1 MKQKLHFT
9 ITALLFAITA
19 WAQGPNESGTYYS
32 AADGK
37 KGAELKTALCG
48 IITQNHTS
56 NSYSSLWGYFET
68 TDKRADGKV
77 WDMYSSITNYT
88 FGTDQDTGSGGGS
101 ENSKFNREHSFPN
114 SWFGG
119 QTSHIAYA
127 DLFHL
132 YPTDKYV
139 NNRRGNNP
147 FGETN
152 GNTYKSSGNFS
163 KLGTCTFQGYTGT
176 VFEPNDIYK
185 GDFARTYFYMVTRYE
200 NEIPTWYTNYGTNAQ
215 KGEDTSKAV
224 LATLDGNK
232 YPGLA
237 EWQLNMLMEWAK
249 KDPVSSDKEVPRNTA
264 VYGIQNNRNPFID
277 YPGLEEYIWG
287 SYTDVAFSYDNYQ
300 TPTAIVGVQIYD
312 NDSHIVRVYTI
323 QGVMVKTADTFSDA
337 IQHLPRGLYI
347 IDGKKFLV
355 K

>member
-9 ITALLFAITA
+9 IAALLFAITA

-48 IITQNHTS
+48 IIRTMKDRGSKSTVYNL
-56 NSYSSLWGYFET
+56 LWTDFET

-77 WDMYSSITNYT
+77 WDMYSNITNYT
-88 FGTDQDTGSGGGS
+88 FGVDQAG
-101 ENSKFNREHSFPN
+101 NYSKEGDKYNREHSFPK
-114 SWFGG
+114 SWFND
-119 QTSHIAYA
+119 AAPMYY

-132 YPTDKYV
+132 YPTDGFV
-139 NNRRGNNP
+139 NNTRGNDP

-152 GNTYKSSGNFS
+152 GSTKKNSANNFS
-163 KLGTCTFQGYTGT
+163 KYGACTYPGYTGN

-185 GDFARTYFYMVTRYE
+185 GDFARTYFYMVTCYE
-200 NEIPTWYTNYGTNAQ
+200 NEIPSWSATH
-215 KGEDTSKAV
+215 
-224 LATLDGNK
+224 TLDGNK